1 MLHRNLGLKLAAL
14 GLAIF
19 LWFWVL
25 YTERNVLVSGS
36 AKVAVAPSD
45 LPAELALATSLGSV
59 EVRVKGRHPDLDP
72 ALRQIEAYVSCKGLK
87 PGDYML
93 PVRVVAPAQLTVARV
108 TPGRIAVRLKAE
120 QEPTVRTLPVVVRS
134 RGTLPDGFRIVSLQ
148 VEPPVVTLRGPG
160 TKVRVMS
167 QVQTDQLPLDTLV
180 SQPTQELSLV
190 VPSGVK
196 LLGPRSV
203 TITAKLEQ
211 NLPLVPHP

>member
-25 YTERNVLVSGS
+25 YSERNVRVSGS
-36 AKVAVAPSD
+36 TKVAVAPSD
-45 LPAELALATSLGSV
+45 LPAGLALASSLGSV
-59 EVRVKGRHPDLDP
+59 EVRVKGRHPDLDS
-72 ALRQIEAYVSCKGLK
+72 ALRQIEAYVSCKDLK

-93 PVRVVAPAQLTVARV
+93 PVRVVAPPQLREPKV
-108 TPGRIAVRLKAE
+108 TPRKIAVRLKAE
-120 QEPTVRTLPVVVRS
+120 EEPTVRTLPVVVRS
-134 RGTLPDGFRIVSLQ
+134 HGALPGGFRIVSLQ
-148 VEPPVVTLRGPG
+148 VEPPVVTLRGPEA
-160 TKVRVMS
+160 KVRVMS
-167 QVQTDQLPLDTLV
+167 QVQTDELPLDTLV

-190 VPSGVK
+190 VPSGVR

-211 NLPLVPHP
+211 NLPLVPRP

>member
-25 YTERNVLVSGS
+25 YSERNVRVSGS
-36 AKVAVAPSD
+36 TKVAVAASD
-45 LPAELALATSLGSV
+45 LPAGLALATSLGSV
-59 EVRVKGRHPDLDP
+59 EVRVKGRHPDLDS
-72 ALRQIEAYVSCKGLK
+72 ALRQIEAYVSCKDLK
-87 PGDYML
+87 PGDYKL
-93 PVRVVAPAQLTVARV
+93 PVRIVKPPQLTEARV

-120 QEPTVRTLPVVVRS
+120 GEPAVRTLPVVVRS
-134 RGTLPDGFRIVSLQ
+134 RGALPGGSRIISLQ
-148 VEPPVVTLRGPG
+148 VDPAVVTLRGPAA
-160 TKVRVMS
+160 KVRAMS
-167 QVQTDQLPLDTLV
+167 QVQTDELPLDTLV

-211 NLPLVPHP
+211 SLPLAPRP